1 MPDDILWMKFRLEGF
16 LEPTETQ
23 WTQFIRDMGVR
34 FHERTGHYPNCVGV
48 GPIFPKPLADKL
60 AARLTVLRNV
70 PGWASHE
77 IKLGLKITKLIEK
90 EKEI

>member
-1 MPDDILWMKFRLEGF
+1 MSDDILWMEFRMEGF

-34 FHERTGHYPNCVGV
+34 FHESTGHYPNCIGV
-48 GPIFPKPLADKL
+48 GPTFPKPLADKL
-60 AARLTVLRNV
+60 AARLTVL
-70 PGWASHE
+70 WASHE
-77 IKLGLKITKLIEK
+77 IRLGVEIKRK